1 MTKLHVGISGAVLAA
16 GLVACWVLQRHT
28 RSLLEDEVQ
37 ALRSQTQRADS
48 LLADNARL
56 SNLLAQAASANSLS
70 QRQLSE
76 LLRLRGEVGQLR
88 QQVRELEMRPSA
100 SVGQEQVT
108 PFVGKDDYSDRV
120 GLVMRDALDTH
131 GFSVPWIVV
140 RGSDG
145 SLWFVAERFQPE
157 GRFDRIAV
165 QVRPDERVTTSI
177 TPYQQV
183 GSGWPI
189 LGYGVVDVGPEAEL
203 IAAEIGSKLGDNK
216 DGVGR

>member
-1 MTKLHVGISGAVLAA
+1 
-16 GLVACWVLQRHT
+16 
-28 RSLLEDEVQ
+28 
-37 ALRSQTQRADS
+37 
-48 LLADNARL
+48 
-56 SNLLAQAASANSLS
+56 
-70 QRQLSE
+70 
-76 LLRLRGEVGQLR
+76 
-88 QQVRELEMRPSA
+88 
-100 SVGQEQVT
+100 
-108 PFVGKDDYSDRV
+108 
-120 GLVMRDALDTH
+120 
-131 GFSVPWIVV
+131 
-140 RGSDG
+140 
-145 SLWFVAERFQPE
+145 LWFVAERFQPE